1 MSSRTV
7 ETRLGEASAQISA
20 ARAALAEGRPLVL
33 DGLVEHVDRVC
44 RDLAALPNAEA
55 TVFKSRLL
63 TILDDLNGLAG
74 TLTRE
79 HDALKHALK
88 DLSTHQRA
96 QSAYGKATGG
106 GS

>member
-1 MSSRTV
+1 MSSQTV
-7 ETRLGEASAQISA
+7 EARLGEASAQIAA
-20 ARAALAEGRPLVL
+20 ARAALAEGRSLVL
-33 DGLVEHVDRVC
+33 DSLVETVDLAC
-44 RDLAALPNAEA
+44 RDLASLPSAEA
-55 TVFKSRLL
+55 NVFKPRLL
-63 TILDDLNGLAG
+63 TIFDDLNSLAE

-96 QSAYGKATGG
+96 QSAYGKATRG

>member
-1 MSSRTV
+1 MSSSSV
-7 ETRLGEASAQISA
+7 EERLGEASAQIAA
-20 ARAALAEGRPLVL
+20 ARLALAEGRPLVL
-33 DGLVEHVDRVC
+33 DSLVENVDCVC
-44 RDLAALPNAEA
+44 RDLAALPSAEA
-55 TVFKSRLL
+55 TAFKSRLL
-63 TILDDLNGLAG
+63 SIFDDLNGLAE

-96 QSAYGKATGG
+96 QSAYGKATRG